1 MYMNLKAEMA
11 RKGIT
16 NEQLA
21 NGIGINPATM
31 SAKLNIAGRMR
42 LDEAQC
48 LRDKFF
54 PGILWE
60 SYMRDLNVK
69 YGYDGQQNK
78 NRPGGLPMRI
88 DTFTPHQLRHTFCT
102 LMYFAGVDVMTARD
116 QMGHKDISVTLG
128 IYTALD
134 KKFKKKKINRLD
146 TYLKKSCT
154 QSG

>member
-11 RKGIT
+11 RNGIT

-54 PGILWE
+54 QEMTMDYLFG
-60 SYMRDLNVK
+60 
-69 YGYDGQQNK
+69 
-78 NRPGGLPMRI
+78 
-88 DTFTPHQLRHTFCT
+88 
-102 LMYFAGVDVMTARD
+102 DVQPTD
-116 QMGHKDISVTLG
+116 P
-128 IYTALD
+128 
-134 KKFKKKKINRLD
+134 
-146 TYLKKSCT
+146 KKSA
-154 QSG
+154 

>member
-1 MYMNLKAEMA
+1 MNLKAEMA

-54 PGILWE
+54 PGN
-60 SYMRDLNVK
+60 D
-69 YGYDGQQNK
+69 DGLSF
-78 NRPGGLPMRI
+78 R
-88 DTFTPHQLRHTFCT
+88 
-102 LMYFAGVDVMTARD
+102 
-116 QMGHKDISVTLG
+116 
-128 IYTALD
+128 
-134 KKFKKKKINRLD
+134 RL
-146 TYLKKSCT
+146 KCS
-154 QSG
+154 

>member
-42 LDEAQC
+42 LDEAKC

-54 PGILWE
+54 RE
-60 SYMRDLNVK
+60 
-69 YGYDGQQNK
+69 
-78 NRPGGLPMRI
+78 
-88 DTFTPHQLRHTFCT
+88 
-102 LMYFAGVDVMTARD
+102 
-116 QMGHKDISVTLG
+116 
-128 IYTALD
+128 
-134 KKFKKKKINRLD
+134 
-146 TYLKKSCT
+146 
-154 QSG
+154 